1 MTLYKGNDRNYQN
14 PVYDK
19 LLDEAATTYALECQS
34 AGTKISL
41 DFEFSA
47 QASSYF

>member
-19 LLDEAATTYALECQS
+19 LLDEATTTYALEPEKD
-34 AGTKISL
+34 GRH
-41 DFEFSA
+41 
-47 QASSYF
+47 